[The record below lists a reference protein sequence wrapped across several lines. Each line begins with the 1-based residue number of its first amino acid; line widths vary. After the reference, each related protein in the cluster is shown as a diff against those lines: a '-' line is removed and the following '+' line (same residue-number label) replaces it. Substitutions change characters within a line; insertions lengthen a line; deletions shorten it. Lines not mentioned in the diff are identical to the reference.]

1 MGRGVLRAWKHSCR
15 QCGGS
20 QQAEGMQRLALLLL
34 VLAWGGCEPL
44 LHGRSD
50 GTGLAVLLLLLLLAA
65 SLCVPC
71 PAQPQLLCPNPR
83 SNQGLKAWRD
93 CYHPVLLRA
102 FPTVS
107 PSSSLPT
114 PEPTR
119 AWLFSSVRDHPKCVL
134 PKPTPFC
141 LLTPC
146 FRSSLHLAPASFS
159 WDASSRGLFS
169 SKLHSS
175 RKKCQSKSQ
184 KTAARR
190 VNRRTITSRSSASTG
205 NC

>member
-1 MGRGVLRAWKHSCR
+1 
-15 QCGGS
+15 
-20 QQAEGMQRLALLLL
+20 MQRLSLLLL

-44 LHGRSD
+44 LHGHSD
-50 GTGLAVLLLLLLLAA
+50 GAGLAVLLLLLLFAA
-65 SLCVPC
+65 LLCVPC
-71 PAQPQLLCPNPR
+71 PAQPQLLCPNPK
-83 SNQGLKAWRD
+83 SNQGLKACRD

-114 PEPTR
+114 PEPTC
-119 AWLFSSVRDHPKCVL
+119 AWVFSSVRDHPKRVL

-146 FRSSLHLAPASFS
+146 FRSFLHLAPASFS
-159 WDASSRGLFS
+159 WDASSWGLFCS
-169 SKLHSS
+169 RLCSS